1 MKVQQR
7 RKNNELV
14 TKYVHLVLDILQR
27 KAEIAVRSGK
37 EDDAAVPVVQ
47 MRDQVL
53 RHEFNPER
61 RQEVW
66 EGVQGVVEHNSN
78 VRAMSREVRG
88 EVFRVWMWI
97 GGVGR
102 LEESPRGLQV
112 KREDGSGSGLGLGT
126 GVKQEEWE
134 RGIGFPRIV
143 A

>member
-1 MKVQQR
+1 M
-7 RKNNELV
+7 
-14 TKYVHLVLDILQR
+14 
-27 KAEIAVRSGK
+27 AVGSGR

-66 EGVQGVVEHNSN
+66 IGVQGVVEHNSN

-102 LEESPRGLQV
+102 LEETPRGLPV
-112 KREDGSGSGLGLGT
+112 KREDGSGSGLGK

-134 RGIGFPRIV
+134 REIEFPRIV